1 MADLTRE
8 QFLRDVRHHQ
18 MRVVRN
24 DGLYR
29 HLRFAN
35 PSTCNQWFE
44 LLTWPG
50 ALAMSGDMGSWL
62 FRRELFRREQD
73 MFGFFRTTTG
83 EINPR
88 YWHEKLEAIDRDGAK
103 EFAIETLLKQ
113 AFYRI
118 DSWDL
123 SEQEA
128 DEVKE
133 DLEFELSGGGHSEPE
148 ALTVLREWGYD
159 LKEPDPSGYKRRV
172 FFSDDLPD
180 GLDWTHRYLWACHA
194 IVWAIE
200 QFDKAALGVQQR
212 STQILAE
219 TVPE

>member
-62 FRRELFRREQD
+62 FRRELFRRKQD

-103 EFAIETLLKQ
+103 EFAMEALLKQ
-113 AFYRI
+113 AFARI
-118 DSWDL
+118 DSWGL
-123 SEQEA
+123 SEEEA
-128 DEVKE
+128 ENAKG
-133 DLEFELSGGGHSEPE
+133 DLEFELNGNDTQHE
-148 ALTVLREWGYD
+148 ALEVLREWCYDPEELDAMGYCQQ
-159 LKEPDPSGYKRRV
+159 
-172 FFSDDLPD
+172 FSFADDIPD

-200 QFDKAALGVQQR
+200 QFDKAA
-212 STQILAE
+212 AHA
-219 TVPE
+219 